1 MDLQALLES
10 GALSIEALTADINE
24 LPHTPTRIGDMRL
37 FSEEGIDTT
46 IALIGLSDDKLTL
59 VPNVPRGSPSQPKQL
74 GPKNA
79 KPFLV
84 PHLPQRS
91 TVMADSLQGA
101 RTFGKQGSE
110 VEAAAAKVVALNGKH
125 RRDLDYTIEYHRL
138 GAIKGLILDADGGL
152 FSADFRASERMAQLI
167 VQVAGRAGRAEE
179 PGKVIIQSHLADHP
193 LLVQL
198 TEQGYFAFA
207 EQALSERRSAG
218 LPPFC
223 HLALLRAEA
232 HKPGQAESFLD
243 EACSEA
249 EHLLGELGLTG
260 IELLG
265 PVPAPMERRA
275 GRIRAQLLLQSNARA
290 PLHRLLNHWL
300 HALEQMPSG
309 RAVRWS
315 LDVDPIDLF

>member
-1 MDLQALLES
+1 VFAAFHKTD
-10 GALSIEALTADINE
+10 GALHCHHCGWRSRVPRACPTCGNQNLDAVGQGTQRLEETLAAALPGA
-24 LPHTPTRIGDMRL
+24 RILRIDRDSTSRKGAMDRL
-37 FSEEGIDTT
+37 FAT
-46 IALIGLSDDKLTL
+46 INKGKPCILVGTQMLAKGHHFPRVTL
-59 VPNVPRGSPSQPKQL
+59 VS
-74 GPKNA
+74 
-79 KPFLV
+79 
-84 PHLPQRS
+84 
-91 TVMADSLQGA
+91 
-101 RTFGKQGSE
+101 
-110 VEAAAAKVVALNGKH
+110 
-125 RRDLDYTIEYHRL
+125 
-138 GAIKGLILDADGGL
+138 ILDADGGL